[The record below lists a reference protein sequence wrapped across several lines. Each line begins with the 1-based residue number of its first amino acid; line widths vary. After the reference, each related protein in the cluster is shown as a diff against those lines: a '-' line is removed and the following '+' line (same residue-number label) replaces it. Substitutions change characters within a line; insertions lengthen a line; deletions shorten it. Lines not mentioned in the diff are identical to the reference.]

1 MIEAFKNEIK
11 KSSQNRQNNPIKLVE
26 ALKKETNISPKK
38 IQENTNKHEKEIN
51 KTVQY
56 LKMEIETIRKT

>member
-11 KSSQNRQNNPIKLVE
+11 KSPQNRQNNPIKLVE